1 MDVSFNTPQA
11 TPRDRFDM
19 SELSSPLS
27 AELSDKTKHL
37 LEQLAKLESCAVA
50 FSAGVDS
57 TVVAKAAALALGSRA
72 LAVTA
77 VSPSLATGELAQ
89 ARQLAALIGIRH
101 LELPTAEMGREGYRQ
116 NGPDRCYH
124 CKSELYTE
132 LEQLAKAAG
141 VHCIL
146 NGANVDDLGDYRLGL
161 AAAAEH
167 AVLSPLV
174 DAGINKQEVRELARH
189 WSLPVWDKP
198 ASPCLSSRIAYGEE
212 VTEARLRRIDEA
224 EQFLKSLGVAPCRVR
239 LHPGELARIEAPLEL
254 LARLAEPETR
264 ELVSRRLRELGFQF
278 VTLDLL
284 GLQSGSLNQLLQIG
298 GGAVEKSE

>member
-1 MDVSFNTPQA
+1 
-11 TPRDRFDM
+11 M

-146 NGANVDDLGDYRLGL
+146 NGANVDDLGDYRPGL